1 MPACRWSPELEAAF
15 VRDHLGPLLRAQ
27 HQETQIW
34 LLDHNYSYYQR
45 VASQLEDKQLTK
57 YVDGVAWHGYEG
69 TPDQMSLVHRK
80 DPGMPFYWTEGGPF
94 IDDPDYGRDW
104 AKWGGIF
111 TDVLEN
117 WCRCAIAW
125 NLMLD
130 PRGKP
135 NLGPFTCAGLVTL
148 RDDGSILKSG
158 QCHALRH
165 FSQHLQRDGRRIA
178 STSSAPGLRHLAVRN
193 PDGGFAL
200 VMTNPGE
207 GRDLRIVYAGQQICF
222 SLPRN
227 AVATLAW

>member
-1 MPACRWSPELEAAF
+1 
-15 VRDHLGPLLRAQ
+15 
-27 HQETQIW
+27 
-34 LLDHNYSYYQR
+34 LLDHNYSYHQR

-69 TPDQMSLVHRK
+69 TPDQMSLVHQK
-80 DPGMPFYWTEGGPF
+80 EPDMPFYWTEGGPF

-130 PRGKP
+130 PGGKP
-135 NLGPFTCAGLVTL
+135 NLGPFTCGGLVTL
-148 RDDGSILKSG
+148 RDDGILLKSG

-207 GRDLRIVYAGQQICF
+207 GRGLRIVYAGQQLCF